1 VADQLDLR
9 VLHQHSA
16 LSHPMGQA
24 FDYRERFRTLDV
36 EALWRDLIELMTD
49 SQEWWPS
56 PNTPLAAG

>member
-1 VADQLDLR
+1 
-9 VLHQHSA
+9 
-16 LSHPMGQA
+16 MGQA
-24 FDYRERFRTLDV
+24 FDDRERFRTLDV